1 MRCAHLTYTAGMKT
15 LSTSI
20 LSSTP
25 QTRQRTGEFLRGV
38 RDELPILVGTV
49 PFGLIYGVSAVGAQ
63 IPAAMAQAM
72 SSIIFAGSAQFVTAQ
87 LVGAGLP
94 ALVIIVTAVIVNLR
108 HLLYSAS
115 IAPYTRHL
123 NRSWKVVLAYLLTD
137 EAYAVAITHYRVGE
151 AGASGSTAGATE
163 AHAYRH
169 WYFLGAGLAL
179 WSSWQVSTAVGVFLG
194 ANVPSS
200 WSLDFTLPLTFIA
213 LIVPTLRD
221 RPGVAAAL
229 TAGLVAILAVPLPL
243 KSGIIVATLA
253 GLVAGVTLE
262 TRMLRRAQSGQSD
275 RREDTREVTEVSE
288 SVPRESGD

>member
-1 MRCAHLTYTAGMKT
+1 M
-15 LSTSI
+15 
-20 LSSTP
+20 
-25 QTRQRTGEFLRGV
+25 QTTQRTGEILCGV
-38 RDELPILVGTV
+38 RDELPILVGVV
-49 PFGLIYGVSAVGAQ
+49 PFGLIYGVSAVGAH

-72 SSIIFAGSAQFVTAQ
+72 SSVIFAGSAQFVTAQ

-94 ALVIIVTAVIVNLR
+94 ALVIIVTGVVVNLR

-123 NRSWKVVLAYLLTD
+123 NRFWKVVLAYLLTD
-137 EAYAVAITHYRVGE
+137 EAYAVAITHYRTDDAAAE
-151 AGASGSTAGATE
+151 PAS
-163 AHAYRH
+163 AHPYRH

-194 ANVPSS
+194 ANVPPT

-213 LIVPTLRD
+213 LVVPTLKD

-229 TAGLVAILAVPLPL
+229 AAGLVAILAVPLPL

-253 GLVAGVTLE
+253 GLVVGVSLE
-262 TRMLRRAQSGQSD
+262 THMLRWARGDKRKATHKAIEAD
-275 RREDTREVTEVSE
+275 E
-288 SVPRESGD
+288 SLPRQRGV

>member
-1 MRCAHLTYTAGMKT
+1 MKT
-15 LSTSI
+15 LTTSS

-25 QTRQRTGEFLRGV
+25 RTRQRTSEFLRGV

-72 SSIIFAGSAQFVTAQ
+72 SVVIFAGSAQFVTAQ
-87 LVGAGLP
+87 LVGASLP
-94 ALVIIVTAVIVNLR
+94 ALVIIVTGVIVNLR

-123 NRSWKVVLAYLLTD
+123 NRFWKVVLAYLLTD
-137 EAYAVAITHYRVGE
+137 EAYAVAITHYR
-151 AGASGSTAGATE
+151 AGDAIADDGPAEPASV
-163 AHAYRH
+163 HPHRHRH

-179 WSSWQVSTAVGVFLG
+179 WSSWQASTAVGVFLG
-194 ANVPSS
+194 ANVPPS

-213 LIVPTLRD
+213 LVVPTLKD
-221 RPGVAAAL
+221 RPSVAAAL
-229 TAGLVAILAVPLPL
+229 AAGLVAILAVPLPL

-253 GLVAGVTLE
+253 GLVVGVSLE
-262 TRMLRRAQSGQSD
+262 TRMLHRARGDSQ
-275 RREDTREVTEVSE
+275 ETTRETPEAGE
-288 SVPRESGD
+288 SSSRQEGA